1 MKMFGNY
8 LIITNPSDMAV
19 TTRRRRMAVHDAQN
33 AETIG
38 IRDEIKPTE
47 LESLRD
53 REYRHYVCSRSP
65 CGPLRI

>member
-1 MKMFGNY
+1 
-8 LIITNPSDMAV
+8 MAM
-19 TTRRRRMAVHDAQN
+19 TTRRGRVAVHDARN

-65 CGPLRI
+65 CGPLRIALTQGKLPGCSTVG